1 LLLLMP
7 SLPVVYTGNEAVV
20 LRSLTFVAAVPTPDT
35 NSAVKILV
43 VIRYWTILNERANFF
58 CEPIYREELNYWSWQ
73 PSWLVITSMCRTAH
87 RLPQLSV

>member
-1 LLLLMP
+1 MP

-43 VIRYWTILNERANFF
+43 VIRY
-58 CEPIYREELNYWSWQ
+58 
-73 PSWLVITSMCRTAH
+73 
-87 RLPQLSV
+87 